1 MPSGG
6 STEPVV
12 PIGAVLASFDARQ
25 FLMSPETTIAG
36 GMRESWHRSRDARLN
51 YLASRRVTGV
61 SRTRGTRR
69 IQEVTGG
76 HEEDP
81 ARVLE
86 EPCGQLRTR
95 EDTASRRL
103 GTVRPRVQIPG
114 PRPCHVSRHPGQF
127 FQLGRLASAGGEAN
141 AYPRPAGSAQFKT
154 VRSLSAGRTEGRRA
168 GLEIRF
174 LQYLEKCPLCP
185 ELAHRAPDHFLNSN
199 SGSRT

>member
-1 MPSGG
+1 MRMVVVLPAPLGPRNPYTSPV
-6 STEPVV
+6 STFRSSPFKARVV
-12 PIGAVLASFDARQ
+12 PK

-95 EDTASRRL
+95 EDTASRRF

-114 PRPCHVSRHPGQF
+114 PRPAFEFRDVTLTHADPESCVARPQGWAAESRP
-127 FQLGRLASAGGEAN
+127 
-141 AYPRPAGSAQFKT
+141 K
-154 VRSLSAGRTEGRRA
+154 RRA
-168 GLEIRF
+168 GESERG
-174 LQYLEKCPLCP
+174 ERK
-185 ELAHRAPDHFLNSN
+185 R
-199 SGSRT
+199 